1 MRSRSAYTSVLLLA
15 LSAAPAF
22 AGATITIQ
30 NADGPNEGFNDPT
43 PAAAVGGNPGTT
55 IGAQRLIAFQF
66 AANIWGAAL
75 DSNVPIVIRANFDPL
90 FCDDVSAVLGSA
102 GTAYIVSDFG
112 GVPPFPG
119 AEFAHVW
126 YHGALAD
133 KRAGA
138 ELNPGAPDITAQFNA
153 NLGKT
158 GCLTGFGFYLGLDNN
173 HGTRPDLVATL
184 LHEFGHGLGFSQFAS
199 VATGAETGSQSDVF
213 ARNLLDRTQGRTWD
227 QMTDTQRRASA
238 INFSRVVWQGSETT
252 NDAASLLLRGAATL
266 RVNSPSSVAGRDP
279 IGVAQFG
286 APLSTT
292 PVTGTLVAAT
302 DASNASGTSTLDAC
316 TTLTNPG
323 AVSGKIALIDRGTC
337 SFTLKVKNAQ
347 IAGAIGVVIADN
359 VSEAPSPDM
368 PGVDGTIVI
377 PSVSVIQSDGA
388 ALRAALGSG
397 VNVSMLIDNALREG
411 TDELDRVRLFAPD
424 PIVNGSSISHFDTVA
439 TPNILMEPILT
450 GDLTHNVAV
459 TDLTLAA
466 MRDVGWFSDPDV
478 DGLENAIDPDDD
490 NDGVADGSDCA
501 PLQAG
506 SFALPRE
513 VTGVTF
519 AADKVTLRWNSAAP
533 GAGTATVHNVLR
545 GALNQLP
552 VGAGASEACL
562 APVVVGTATTD
573 LNRPSAGQGFWYL
586 VRGHNDCGAGTY
598 GQATTGP
605 RVSSICP

>member
-1 MRSRSAYTSVLLLA
+1 MRSGSVCLSVLLLA
-15 LSAAPAF
+15 LSAAPAS
-22 AGATITIQ
+22 ARATITIL
-30 NADGPNEGFNDPT
+30 NADGANEGFNDPT
-43 PAAAVGGNPGTT
+43 PAAPVGGNPGTT

-66 AANIWGAAL
+66 AADIWGAAL
-75 DSNVPIVIRANFDPL
+75 DSNVPIVVQSNFDPL
-90 FCDDVSAVLGSA
+90 FCDATSAVLGSA

-119 AEFAHVW
+119 SEFANIW

-138 ELNPGAPDITAQFNA
+138 ELNPGAPDVSAQFNS

-173 HGTRPDLVATL
+173 HGARPDLVTTL

-199 VATGAETGSQSDVF
+199 VATGVETGNQSDVF

-227 QMTDTQRRASA
+227 QMTDAQRGASA
-238 INFSRVVWQGSETT
+238 INFSRVVWLGSEVT
-252 NDAASLLLRGAATL
+252 NAASSLLLRGAATL
-266 RVNSPSSVAGRDP
+266 RVNSPASVAGRDP

-292 PVTGTLVAAT
+292 PVTGTLVAAI
-302 DASNASGTSTLDAC
+302 DASNASGISTFDAC
-316 TTLTNPG
+316 TALTNAG
-323 AVSGKIALIDRGTC
+323 AVNGRIALIDRGSC
-337 SFTLKVKNAQ
+337 SFTVKVKNAQ
-347 IAGAIGVVIADN
+347 TAGAIGVVIADN
-359 VSEAPSPDM
+359 VSEAPPPDM

-377 PSVSVIQSDGA
+377 PSVSVIRSDGA
-388 ALRAALGSG
+388 ALRAALGVG
-397 VNVSMLIDNALREG
+397 VNVSMLIDNVLRQG

-439 TPNILMEPILT
+439 TPNLLMEPILS
-450 GDLTHNVAV
+450 GDLAHGVEG

-466 MRDVGWFSDPDV
+466 MRDVGWFPDADV
-478 DGLENAIDPDDD
+478 DGRENAIETDDD

-519 AADKVTLRWNSAAP
+519 AADKATLRWNTAAL
-533 GAGTATVHNVLR
+533 GAGTATVHDVLR
-545 GALNQLP
+545 GALGAFP
-552 VGAGASEACL
+552 VGAGASEICL
-562 APVVVGTATTD
+562 ASGVVGTAVTD
-573 LNRPSAGQGFWYL
+573 SNRPSAGQGSWYL
-586 VRGHNDCGAGTY
+586 VRGRNDCGDGTY
-598 GQATTGP
+598 GEAASGT
-605 RVSSICP
+605 RVSSSCP

>member
-1 MRSRSAYTSVLLLA
+1 MRSRSACAAVLLFA
-15 LSAAPAF
+15 LSAAPAS
-22 AGATITIQ
+22 ARATITIL

-43 PAAAVGGNPGTT
+43 PAAPVGGNPGAT

-66 AANIWGAAL
+66 AADIWGAAL
-75 DSNVPIVIRANFDPL
+75 DSNVPIVIQSNFDPL
-90 FCDDVSAVLGSA
+90 FCDATSAVLGSA

-119 AEFAHVW
+119 SEFANIW

-133 KRAGA
+133 KRAGT
-138 ELNPGAPDITAQFNA
+138 ELNPGAPDIVAQFNA

-173 HGTRPDLVATL
+173 HGARPDLVATL

-199 VATGAETGSQSDVF
+199 VSTGAETGSQSDVF

-238 INFSRVVWQGSETT
+238 INFSHVVWEGNETAKG
-252 NDAASLLLRGAATL
+252 AASLLLRGAATL
-266 RVNSPSSVAGRDP
+266 RVNSPSSVAGRYP

-292 PVTGTLVAAT
+292 PLTGTLVAAT
-302 DASNASGTSTLDAC
+302 DASNASGASTLDGC
-316 TTLTNPG
+316 TALANAA

-337 SFTLKVKNAQ
+337 NFNVKVKNAQ
-347 IAGAIGVVIADN
+347 NAGAIGVVIADN

-377 PSVSVIQSDGA
+377 PSVHVIRSDGA

-439 TPNILMEPILT
+439 TPNLLMEPILT
-450 GDLTHNVAV
+450 GDLTHAVEV

-466 MRDVGWFSDPDV
+466 LRDVGWFADADA

-490 NDGVADGSDCA
+490 NDGVADGADCA

-506 SFALPRE
+506 SFALPHE

-519 AADKVTLRWNSAAP
+519 AANKATLQWSSAAP
-533 GAGTATVHNVLR
+533 GAGTATVHDVLR
-545 GALNQLP
+545 GALSQLP
-552 VGAGASEACL
+552 VGAGASETCL
-562 APVVVGTATTD
+562 ATVVGTATAD
-573 LNRPSAGQGFWYL
+573 ASLPSAGQGSWYL
-586 VRGHNDCGAGTY
+586 VRGRNDCGAGTY
-598 GQATTGP
+598 GQAATGT
-605 RVSSICP
+605 RVSSSCP